1 MGDHVKGVDLV
12 LLYQLEQML
21 PVLLDGRLAIAN
33 QSDACLHDRTNVEM
47 VCLIWSDINVKTS

>member
-1 MGDHVKGVDLV
+1 MGDHVKGLDLV
-12 LLYQLEQML
+12 LLYQFEQML

-47 VCLIWSDINVKTS
+47 VCLVWLDINV